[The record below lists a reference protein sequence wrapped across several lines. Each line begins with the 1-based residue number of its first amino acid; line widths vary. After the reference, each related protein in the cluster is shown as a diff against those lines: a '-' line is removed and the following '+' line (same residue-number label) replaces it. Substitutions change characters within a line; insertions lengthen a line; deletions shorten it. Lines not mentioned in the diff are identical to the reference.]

1 MADPQGELARL
12 SAQLSSLTERIYR
25 IEQKLGIM
33 AQSQPVAPP
42 LPPAKTVSP
51 PHTVPP
57 SPQSPS
63 AAKPSPPRL
72 QAPAFTAPS
81 RDSDALESQIGKI
94 WLNRIGILAILIGVS
109 YFIKYAFDNGWIGPS
124 GKITLGILAGI
135 GLVLWS
141 ESFRS
146 KGYVVFSY

>member
-1 MADPQGELARL
+1 MADPQDELAKL
-12 SAQLSSLTERIYR
+12 ATQMASLTARIYQL
-25 IEQKLGIM
+25 EQKVGI
-33 AQSQPVAPP
+33 SPHETQPAKPESRIAPP
-42 LPPAKTVSP
+42 QPYPVTPRVS
-51 PHTVPP
+51 
-57 SPQSPS
+57 SPT
-63 AAKPSPPRL
+63 PSPPL
-72 QAPAFTAPS
+72 LS
-81 RDSDALESQIGKI
+81 RNQTTTGSEALESKIGKF